1 MFMLSPVAFIRAYNQ
16 NTAGGNQMLQMD
28 ALQCVARVQID
39 SFWLQLSNNLPV
51 YKLDGISLQ
60 TFTSMLESACS

>member
-1 MFMLSPVAFIRAYNQ
+1 
-16 NTAGGNQMLQMD
+16 MLQMD